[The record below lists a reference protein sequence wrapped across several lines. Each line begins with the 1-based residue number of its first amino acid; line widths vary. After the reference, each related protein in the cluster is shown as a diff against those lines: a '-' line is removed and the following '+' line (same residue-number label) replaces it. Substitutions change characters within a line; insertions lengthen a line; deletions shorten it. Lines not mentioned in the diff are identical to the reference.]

1 MKSEL
6 EEKKKKKK
14 KKDDEEKTQQKS
26 NPPRPQWTLGRA
38 SLAAWVAQAPGHATQ
53 VTRPGP
59 PDAARPKSRDPGR
72 AASDLVSLSLIWL
85 FLPLWSDPIRWG
97 EATLE
102 TQSF

>member
-14 KKDDEEKTQQKS
+14 NKDDEEKTQQKS
-26 NPPRPQWTLGRA
+26 NPPRPQWTSGRA

-59 PDAARPKSRDPGR
+59 PDAARPRSRGPGRAAWVALPRSRDPGR
-72 AASDLVSLSLIWL
+72 VASDLVSLSLI
-85 FLPLWSDPIRWG
+85 
-97 EATLE
+97 
-102 TQSF
+102 